1 MEYILQTDN
10 LSKVYGTKTVLD
22 HVNIHVPKQSIYGLV
37 GKNGAGKTTL
47 MRIICGLTQ
56 QSEGNYT
63 LSGKTNDAAMR
74 NNMGMLI
81 ERPGIYEHMT
91 ALENLHYF
99 SLLFGI
105 QSQDHHK
112 ILEMVGLQNAEKKES
127 TPIFSGNEA
136 TLGYCHFSAW
146 KS

>member
-1 MEYILQTDN
+1 
-10 LSKVYGTKTVLD
+10 
-22 HVNIHVPKQSIYGLV
+22 
-37 GKNGAGKTTL
+37 

-56 QSEGNYT
+56 QSEGSYT

-99 SLLFGI
+99 HCCLESNL
-105 QSQDHHK
+105 K
-112 ILEMVGLQNAEKKES
+112 IITKYWKWLDCKMLKKRKHANFLWE
-127 TPIFSGNEA
+127 
-136 TLGYCHFSAW
+136 
-146 KS
+146 